1 MLSEEAVN
9 HLRSLDNAQLRAI
22 KIRTAEAKGGSYD
35 YRLFCF
41 VDRLLRTREV
51 IRVFR
56 RL

>member
-1 MLSEEAVN
+1 MLSEEAIK
-9 HLRSLDNAQLRAI
+9 HLRSLDNTQLRAI

-35 YRLFCF
+35 HRLFCY
-41 VDRLLRTREV
+41 VDGLLKDREV